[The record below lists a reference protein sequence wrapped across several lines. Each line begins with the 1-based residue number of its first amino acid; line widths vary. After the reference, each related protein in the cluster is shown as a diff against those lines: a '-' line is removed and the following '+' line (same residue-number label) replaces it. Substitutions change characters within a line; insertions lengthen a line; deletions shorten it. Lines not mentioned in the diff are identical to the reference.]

1 MENKSELLKEVTIF
15 DIFES
20 DDLGL
25 NKKSMAFQLEYFD
38 EKRTLTEEEVEKEL
52 SSLVKIV
59 SNKFNAQLRGK

>member
-1 MENKSELLKEVTIF
+1 
-15 DIFES
+15 
-20 DDLGL
+20 L

-52 SSLVKIV
+52 SGLVKIV